1 MRASDIL
8 RLAWKNL
15 KEEKKKSWLTGFV
28 VLLINSILCFLL
40 IAGTSLYKTRV
51 GASENYVYEKGIST
65 TIGSPNAII
74 DDNSYKNICSNLGD
88 RKIKTICSVK
98 ESACFYD
105 LDYLSISENDKQ
117 KMNEGPYILVD
128 ESLSS
133 SYPIGS
139 QVSVLGISFE
149 VFRYV
154 KGFGEEKIGS
164 LSFAIRHFPQGA
176 NPLQIDLAP
185 DIDNIQ
191 REIEELNQFNQRIS
205 RKGYNV
211 TTSIS
216 AFYQAKKAASLLLGI
231 FVFLSVLILVLTF
244 AVLANSIRISEDWN
258 HKNFAL
264 YKSLGRKS
272 KDRLGVFVIQIS
284 IIYFLSGLLSSL
296 FRILLK
302 RPICSFVRFIFPIA
316 VDVFLDFPLTLS
328 QTSFVYPFFIPL
340 VVFASFVILT
350 LCFSCRLR
358 KKKLSSSPISLLKEE
373 EQND

>member
-1 MRASDIL
+1 MANKAQVNFKRGTFD
-8 RLAWKNL
+8 NL
-15 KEEKKKSWLTGFV
+15 KALKAANGILDGTFYLTTDTNRLYIGV
-28 VLLINSILCFLL
+28 GTSEYHLINESINL
-40 IAGTSLYKTRV
+40 IEKIDTLPA
-51 GASENYVYEKGIST
+51 ASEANYG
-65 TIGSPNAII
+65 
-74 DDNSYKNICSNLGD
+74 
-88 RKIKTICSVK
+88 KI
-98 ESACFYD
+98 
-105 LDYLSISENDKQ
+105 YLSISENDKQ

-284 IIYFLSGLLSSL
+284 IIYFLS
-296 FRILLK
+296 
-302 RPICSFVRFIFPIA
+302 
-316 VDVFLDFPLTLS
+316 
-328 QTSFVYPFFIPL
+328 
-340 VVFASFVILT
+340 
-350 LCFSCRLR
+350 
-358 KKKLSSSPISLLKEE
+358 
-373 EQND
+373 